1 MENQM
6 NKELSNV
13 KKKKRDIIFIGVLLV
28 VALIAFFVVDK
39 FIKKDGNKVVI
50 KVDGEIVKIVNLT
63 DTNNIIVNGYDGG
76 TNTVVI
82 ENGTVYMTEAD
93 CPDKI
98 CVNTGKISKIGET
111 IVCLPHRVVV
121 EIQGEV
127 SQSDS
132 DDSIDSVVK

>member
-1 MENQM
+1 M
-6 NKELSNV
+6 NTELSNV

-28 VALIAFFVVDK
+28 MALIAFFVVDK

>member
-1 MENQM
+1 M
-6 NKELSNV
+6 NTELSNV

-50 KVDGEIVKIVNLT
+50 KVEGEIVKIVNLT

>member
-6 NKELSNV
+6 NTELSNV
-13 KKKKRDIIFIGVLLV
+13 KKKKRDIIFIGVILV

>member
-6 NKELSNV
+6 NTELSNV

-50 KVDGEIVKIVNLT
+50 KVDREIVKIVNLT

>member
-6 NKELSNV
+6 NTELSNV

-50 KVDGEIVKIVNLT
+50 KVEGEIVKIVNLT

>member
-6 NKELSNV
+6 NTELSNV

-127 SQSDS
+127 SQSDN

>member
-6 NKELSNV
+6 NTELSNV

-28 VALIAFFVVDK
+28 VALIAFFVIDK

-82 ENGTVYMTEAD
+82 ENGIVYMTEAD

>member
-6 NKELSNV
+6 NTELSNV

-127 SQSDS
+127 SQSDR

>member
-1 MENQM
+1 M

>member
-1 MENQM
+1 M
-6 NKELSNV
+6 NTELSNV

>member
-6 NKELSNV
+6 NTELSNV

-76 TNTVVI
+76 TNNVVI

>member
-1 MENQM
+1 M
-6 NKELSNV
+6 NTELSNV

-76 TNTVVI
+76 TNNVVI

>member
-1 MENQM
+1 M
-6 NKELSNV
+6 NTELSNV

-127 SQSDS
+127 SQSDN

>member
-1 MENQM
+1 M

-50 KVDGEIVKIVNLT
+50 KVDGEIVKIVNLP

>member
-6 NKELSNV
+6 NTELSNV

-28 VALIAFFVVDK
+28 MALIAFFVVDK

>member
-6 NKELSNV
+6 NTELSNV

-127 SQSDS
+127 SRSDS

>member
-1 MENQM
+1 M
-6 NKELSNV
+6 NTELSNV

-39 FIKKDGNKVVI
+39 FIKKEGNKVVI

>member
-1 MENQM
+1 M
-6 NKELSNV
+6 NTELSNV

-121 EIQGEV
+121 EIQGEE

>member
-1 MENQM
+1 M
-6 NKELSNV
+6 NTELSNV

-93 CPDKI
+93 CPVKI

>member
-1 MENQM
+1 M
-6 NKELSNV
+6 NTELSNV
-13 KKKKRDIIFIGVLLV
+13 KKKKRDIIFIGVILV

>member
-1 MENQM
+1 M

-63 DTNNIIVNGYDGG
+63 DTKNIIVNGYDGG

>member
-1 MENQM
+1 M

-121 EIQGEV
+121 EIQGEE

>member
-1 MENQM
+1 M
-6 NKELSNV
+6 NTELSNV

-50 KVDGEIVKIVNLT
+50 KVDREIVKIVNLT

>member
-1 MENQM
+1 M
-6 NKELSNV
+6 NTELSNV

-111 IVCLPHRVVV
+111 IVCLSHRVVV

>member
-1 MENQM
+1 M
-6 NKELSNV
+6 NTELSNV

-28 VALIAFFVVDK
+28 VALIAFFVIDK

-82 ENGTVYMTEAD
+82 ENGIVYMTEAD

>member
-6 NKELSNV
+6 NTELSNV

-121 EIQGEV
+121 EIQGEE

>member
-1 MENQM
+1 M
-6 NKELSNV
+6 NTELSNV

-28 VALIAFFVVDK
+28 VALIAFFVIDK

-82 ENGTVYMTEAD
+82 ENGIVYMTEAD

-127 SQSDS
+127 PQSDS

>member
-6 NKELSNV
+6 NTELSNV

>member
-1 MENQM
+1 M
-6 NKELSNV
+6 NTELSNV

-127 SQSDS
+127 SRSDS

>member
-1 MENQM
+1 M
-6 NKELSNV
+6 
-13 KKKKRDIIFIGVLLV
+13 
-28 VALIAFFVVDK
+28 IAFFVVDK

>member
-1 MENQM
+1 M
-6 NKELSNV
+6 NTELSNV

-93 CPDKI
+93 CPDK
-98 CVNTGKISKIGET
+98 
-111 IVCLPHRVVV
+111 
-121 EIQGEV
+121 
-127 SQSDS
+127 
-132 DDSIDSVVK
+132 

>member
-1 MENQM
+1 MENKM
-6 NKELSNV
+6 NTELSNV

>member
-1 MENQM
+1 M
-6 NKELSNV
+6 NTELSNV
-13 KKKKRDIIFIGVLLV
+13 KKKKRDIIFIGVILV
-28 VALIAFFVVDK
+28 MALIAFFVVDK